1 MFLLLV
7 AGIVEGLQ
15 LPIRDSLFWRLWPVY
30 LAAPLFIFLL
40 MQLLQLA
47 AAKPETPTV
56 PEEDEV

>member
-1 MFLLLV
+1 M
-7 AGIVEGLQ
+7 EGLQ

-56 PEEDEV
+56 PEEDEA